1 MSDSLASLPNFLPIP
16 FPASRLPSPPV
27 DARRGFLVT
36 PRRHRAACRRMG
48 SWSPRILI
56 VHTYVTS
63 TVGTVF
69 VTNLYTRELV
79 SVRVSIGPGEPALYP
94 VVR

>member
-48 SWSPRILI
+48 S
-56 VHTYVTS
+56 
-63 TVGTVF
+63 
-69 VTNLYTRELV
+69 
-79 SVRVSIGPGEPALYP
+79 
-94 VVR
+94 